1 VKVFEMKS
9 QLRNFARLVVHTST
23 KVKKGD
29 NVLIQIIDEGQ
40 DLATEIYREVAQV
53 GGQPLIIT
61 TPSEARRAFYEVAD
75 KETLT
80 AMPKHYLELVKAS
93 DVIIWIRSNSNTKSL
108 SNVDPKKISSRSKAL
123 KTLQEERLSKRW
135 CLTQYPTV
143 GYAQDAEMSLRE
155 YEDFVYSAVL
165 IDWDEQ
171 IRVMQRLKEVMDA
184 TDEVRLIGEE
194 TDLTMSILGRNAVV
208 GGPTHNVPGGE
219 VFTAPI
225 EDSAEGTIFF
235 DLPAV
240 VYGKAVEGVK
250 LTFARGEVVEYSAGR
265 NEALLKSMIETDEGA
280 KRLGELGIGTNTG
293 IQKFTKN
300 ILFDEKIGGTIH
312 LALGRAYKECGGAN
326 ESAIHW
332 DMIKTMDAS
341 QGHRILFDGQELR
354 RNKDGTWSLS

>member
-1 VKVFEMKS
+1 M
-9 QLRNFARLVVHTST
+9 
-23 KVKKGD
+23 VKKGD
-29 NVLIQIIDEGQ
+29 SVLIQIIDEGQ

-75 KETLT
+75 EETLT
-80 AMPKHYLELVKAS
+80 AMPKHFLELVKAS
-93 DVIIWIRSNSNTKSL
+93 DVIISIRSNSNTKSL
-108 SNVDPKKISSRSKAL
+108 SNVDPKKISDRSKAL
-123 KTLQEERLSKRW
+123 KMLQEERLSKRW

-155 YEDFVYSAVL
+155 YEDFVFSAVL

-171 IRVMQRLKEVMDA
+171 IRVMQRLKETMDA

-250 LTFARGEVVEYSAGR
+250 LTFARGKVVEYSARR
-265 NEALLKSMIETDEGA
+265 NEELLKSMIETDDGA
-280 KRLGELGIGTNTG
+280 RRLGELGIGTNMG

-312 LALGRAYKECGGAN
+312 LALGRAYKECGGVN

-332 DMIKTMDAS
+332 DMIKTIDTS
-341 QGHRILFDGQELR
+341 KGHRILFDGKLLR

>member
-1 VKVFEMKS
+1 M
-9 QLRNFARLVVHTST
+9 
-23 KVKKGD
+23 KGD
-29 NVLIQIIDEGQ
+29 NVLIQIVDEGR
-40 DLATEIYREVAQV
+40 DLATEIYREVAHV
-53 GGQPLIIT
+53 GGQSLIIT
-61 TPSEARRAFYEVAD
+61 TPSEAARAFYEVAD
-75 KETLT
+75 EETLN
-80 AMPKHYLELVKAS
+80 AMPRHYLELVKAS
-93 DVIIWIRSNSNTKSL
+93 DVIISIRSNSNTKSL
-108 SNVDPKKISSRSKAL
+108 SNVDPKKISGRSKAL

-155 YEDFVYSAVL
+155 YEDFVYSAIL
-165 IDWDEQ
+165 IDWEEQ
-171 IRVMQRLKEVMDA
+171 IRSMKRLKEIMDA
-184 TDEVRLIGEE
+184 IDEVRLIGDE

-250 LTFARGEVVEYSAGR
+250 LTFMRGEVVEYSAR
-265 NEALLKSMIETDEGA
+265 LNEALLKSMIDTDEGA
-280 KRLGELGIGTNTG
+280 RRLGELGIGTNMG

-312 LALGRAYKECGGAN
+312 LALGRAYPECGGVN

-341 QGHRILFDGQELR
+341 KGHRILFDGQVLR
-354 RNKDGTWSLS
+354 RNKDGTWSLSQPQN

>member
-1 VKVFEMKS
+1 MES
-9 QLRNFARLVVHTST
+9 RLRDFARLVVHTST
-23 KVKKGD
+23 NVKKGD
-29 NVLIQIIDEGQ
+29 NVLIQIVDEGR
-40 DLATEIYREVAQV
+40 DLATEIYREVTHV

-61 TPSEARRAFYEVAD
+61 TPSEAARAFYEVAD
-75 KETLT
+75 EETLT
-80 AMPKHYLELVKAS
+80 AMPRHYLELVKAS
-93 DVIIWIRSNSNTKSL
+93 DVIISIRSNSNTKSL
-108 SNVDPKKISSRSKAL
+108 SNVDPKKISGRSKAL

-155 YEDFVYSAVL
+155 YEDFVYSAIL

-171 IRVMQRLKEVMDA
+171 IRTMQRLKEIMDA
-184 TDEVRLIGEE
+184 IDEVRLIGDE

-250 LTFARGEVVEYSAGR
+250 LTFIKGEVVEYSARR

-280 KRLGELGIGTNTG
+280 RKLGELGVGTNMG

-312 LALGRAYKECGGAN
+312 LALGRGYPECGGVN

-341 QGHRILFDGQELR
+341 KGHRILFDGQVLR
-354 RNKDGTWSLS
+354 RNKDGTWSLSQP

>member
-1 VKVFEMKS
+1 
-9 QLRNFARLVVHTST
+9 
-23 KVKKGD
+23 
-29 NVLIQIIDEGQ
+29 
-40 DLATEIYREVAQV
+40 
-53 GGQPLIIT
+53 
-61 TPSEARRAFYEVAD
+61 
-75 KETLT
+75 TLT
-80 AMPKHYLELVKAS
+80 TMPRHYLELVKAS
-93 DVIIWIRSNSNTKSL
+93 DVIISIRSNSNTKSL

-171 IRVMQRLKEVMDA
+171 IRTMQWLKEAMDE

-250 LTFARGEVVEYSAGR
+250 LIFEKGEVVEYSAGR

-280 KRLGELGIGTNTG
+280 KRLGELGIGTNMG

-312 LALGRAYKECGGAN
+312 LALGRAYKECGGVN

-332 DMIKTMDAS
+332 DMIKTMDVFK
-341 QGHRILFDGQELR
+341 GHRILFDGQELL
-354 RNKDGTWSLS
+354 RNRDGTWSLS

>member
-1 VKVFEMKS
+1 M
-9 QLRNFARLVVHTST
+9 
-23 KVKKGD
+23 VKKGD
-29 NVLIQIIDEGQ
+29 SVLIQIIDEGQ

-75 KETLT
+75 EETLT
-80 AMPKHYLELVKAS
+80 AMPKHFLELVKAS
-93 DVIIWIRSNSNTKSL
+93 DVIISIRSNSNTKSL
-108 SNVDPKKISSRSKAL
+108 SNVDPKKISDRSKAL

-155 YEDFVYSAVL
+155 YEEFVFSAVL

-171 IRVMQRLKEVMDA
+171 IRVMQRLKETMDV
-184 TDEVRLIGEE
+184 TDKVRLIGEE

-250 LTFARGEVVEYSAGR
+250 LTFARGKVVEYSARR
-265 NEALLKSMIETDEGA
+265 NEELLKSMIKTDDGA
-280 KRLGELGIGTNTG
+280 RRIGELGIGTNMG

-312 LALGRAYKECGGAN
+312 LALGRAYKECGGVN

-332 DMIKTMDAS
+332 DMIKTIDTS
-341 QGHRILFDGQELR
+341 KGHRILFDGKLLR

>member
-1 VKVFEMKS
+1 MES
-9 QLRNFARLVVHTST
+9 RLRNMARLVVHTST
-23 KVKKGD
+23 KVKRGD
-29 NVLIQIIDEGQ
+29 NVLIQIVDEGR
-40 DLATEIYREVAQV
+40 DLATEIYREVANV

-61 TPSEARRAFYEVAD
+61 TPSEAVRAFYEVAD
-75 KETLT
+75 EETLT
-80 AMPKHYLELVKAS
+80 AMPRHYLELVKAS
-93 DVIIWIRSNSNTKSL
+93 DVIISIRSNSNTKSL
-108 SNVDPKKISSRSKAL
+108 SNVQPKKISGRSKAL

-155 YEDFVYSAVL
+155 YEDFVYSAIL

-171 IRVMQRLKEVMDA
+171 IKTMQRLKEVMD
-184 TDEVRLIGEE
+184 TIDEVRLIGDE

-208 GGPTHNVPGGE
+208 GGPTLNVPGGE

-250 LTFARGEVVEYSAGR
+250 LTFTRGEVVEYSARR

-280 KRLGELGIGTNTG
+280 RRLGELGIGTNMG

-312 LALGRAYKECGGAN
+312 LALGRAYPECGGVN

-341 QGHRILFDGQELR
+341 KGHKILFDGQVLR
-354 RNKDGTWSLS
+354 RNKDGTWSLLQP